1 MNKWR
6 KLRHCLIIL
15 IFIIIISSEQ
25 SKTDIIKNQKLPIT
39 YEKFISKPRSENIKE
54 DRTVEIAT
62 IKPMPTPIPEAIIKI
77 CSFNI
82 KRGNNKI
89 EEQRQFLLDLNPDI
103 VGLQEVCRDKY
114 IDNLMDL
121 KKNTDLKY
129 AIFNP
134 TIGNRYGNAII
145 SKHVIIETTVYFLY
159 SGKLEDRL
167 LMCNKININDKIIS
181 IYNTHLTQK
190 SKYIRIKEFKEV
202 KSIFDEDD
210 TEYKIL
216 MGDFNLWDFDIF
228 EEDYI
233 VIFERGVD
241 QIIVSKN
248 FEVVSCE
255 QFFARDTKLTD
266 HTIVYAVLKL
276 N

>member
-6 KLRHCLIIL
+6 KLRYCLIIL

-25 SKTDIIKNQKLPIT
+25 SKTDIIKNQELPIT
-39 YEKFISKPRSENIKE
+39 YEKFISKLEQENKI
-54 DRTVEIAT
+54 VETTT
-62 IKPMPTPIPEAIIKI
+62 IKPTSTSIPVSIPETIIKV

-82 KRGNNKI
+82 KRGNRKI
-89 EEQRQFLLDLNPDI
+89 EKQRQFLLDLNPDI
-103 VGLQEVCRDKY
+103 VGLQEVCRDKN
-114 IDNLMDL
+114 IDNLIDL

-145 SKHVIIETTVYFLY
+145 SKYMVIETTVYFLY

-167 LMCNKININDKIIS
+167 LMCNKININDKTIS

-190 SKYIRIKEFKEV
+190 SKSIRIKEFKEV

-228 EEDYI
+228 EKDYI

-248 FEVVSCE
+248 FEVTNCE

-266 HTIVYAVLKL
+266 HTIVCATLKL
-276 N
+276 K

>member
-1 MNKWR
+1 MIGMFVFLSGQQSVKTTTNINFESKINNAEIKINK
-6 KLRHCLIIL
+6 I
-15 IFIIIISSEQ
+15 EQ
-25 SKTDIIKNQKLPIT
+25 SLEIIEPELIEVT
-39 YEKFISKPRSENIKE
+39 L
-54 DRTVEIAT
+54 
-62 IKPMPTPIPEAIIKI
+62 PIPEAKTIIKV

-89 EEQRQFLLDLNPDI
+89 EEQRKFLLDLDPDI
-103 VGLQEVCRDKY
+103 VGLQEVYRDKN
-114 IDNLMDL
+114 IDNLVDL

-145 SKHVIIETTVYFLY
+145 SKYVIIETAVYFLY

-167 LMCNKININDKIIS
+167 LMCNKIDIDGKTIS

-190 SKYIRIKEFKEV
+190 SKSVRAKEFKEV

-228 EEDYI
+228 KKDYT
-233 VIFERGVD
+233 VIFDYGID

-248 FEVVSCE
+248 IEVIYSE
-255 QFFARDTKLTD
+255 IFPTIKMKLTD
-266 HTIVYAVLKL
+266 HNVVYAELKL
-276 N
+276 I